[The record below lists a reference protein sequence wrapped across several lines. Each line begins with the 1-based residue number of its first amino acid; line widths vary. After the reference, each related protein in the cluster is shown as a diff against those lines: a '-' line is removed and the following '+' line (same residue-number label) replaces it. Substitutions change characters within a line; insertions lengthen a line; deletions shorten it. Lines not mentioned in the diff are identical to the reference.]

1 MLGQSPEPK
10 KAFVVRILYTKIHN
24 NSKRLAKQESILS
37 SGCGLCGCGANSD
50 RCLNLVHPCT
60 PGQKGEPSIFIILR
74 RLMLPLTIL
83 SVTYLIP
90 NVVVNCN
97 VLCQSSPV
105 LLSTFCFSVEDI
117 HDIFVSSNRAK
128 TSGAFSNPQSHNKRP
143 QCHFRFTA
151 FEIKSLRFD
160 NFKIKILK
168 IQTRRHLGLQTH

>member
-1 MLGQSPEPK
+1 
-10 KAFVVRILYTKIHN
+10 
-24 NSKRLAKQESILS
+24 
-37 SGCGLCGCGANSD
+37 
-50 RCLNLVHPCT
+50 
-60 PGQKGEPSIFIILR
+60 
-74 RLMLPLTIL
+74 MLPLTIL

-160 NFKIKILK
+160 NFKIKILTNTPPSWT
-168 IQTRRHLGLQTH
+168 INALRDWYLALGSQAYMMRIWREDQTAVVKYRYF